1 MSKVDSLIARF
12 RGGDEAAFAV
22 LFEAQVSRLQTRIRR
37 RLAPLVRRKVSIQD
51 VLQEVRIAAF
61 THRERFVGSSNVDFE
76 RWVAG
81 IAERKVHKAVR
92 WYAGTRRRS
101 LDQEISR
108 PDRQETANG
117 LSPAPSPSQDAI
129 AEETRSQ
136 VLKALGSLPEDYRSA
151 LRLVREEGL
160 SLRQVGQRMGRSY
173 DAAKQLHARA
183 MVRFTQVFES
193 LREGTHGET

>member
-1 MSKVDSLIARF
+1 M
-12 RGGDEAAFAV
+12 
-22 LFEAQVSRLQTRIRR
+22 
-37 RLAPLVRRKVSIQD
+37 APLLKRKVSVQD

-81 IAERKVHKAVR
+81 IAERKVHKVVR

-101 LDQEISR
+101 LDHEVSR
-108 PDRQETANG
+108 PDRQETAHA

-129 AEETRSQ
+129 GEETRSQ
-136 VLKALGSLPEDYRSA
+136 VLEALGSLPDDYREA
-151 LRLVREEGL
+151 LRLVREQGL
-160 SLRQVGQRMGRSY
+160 SLRDVGKRMGRSY

-183 MVRFTQVFES
+183 MVRFTQVFGS
-193 LREGTHGET
+193 LRGGTHGEN